1 MEKVCIFCGEKPQ
14 LKNNEHIIPM
24 WLIEITGNPKRIAH
38 FGYNQYLSEMRKA
51 RTFSFNAFKFPSCET
66 CNQKYSYLEMT
77 VKSIMNRILA
87 DDSISSKDFSILLDW
102 FDKVRVGLW
111 LGFQYLDKNP
121 VGITPKFHIEKRI
134 GVNDRMLGIFKADG
148 DTKRLN
154 FAGCDL
160 LSFRYTP
167 SCFSLQIN
175 NYCFINISYHD
186 LFSRRIGFPYP
197 VESFML
203 PDDEELS
210 LFTSGRNRIMRPLLK
225 KRFNI
230 RGTELYQPMF
240 RYRTFDPQAGK
251 YYDTQYVR
259 ENSMVWE
266 RGVGKV
272 FIESSSQLQEYPD
285 SPSKIWLPSKTYEP
299 QVLPFEMQILTLQ
312 WQTYVDDLAPSVKKL
327 PQKDRQRILRL
338 KSLKRKHNTKI
349 MEIIRKKAQEIGLP
363 RLQ

>member
-1 MEKVCIFCGEKPQ
+1 MEKFCVFCGEKPQ

-24 WLIEITGNPKRIAH
+24 WLIEITGNPKRIAR
-38 FGYNQYLSEMRKA
+38 FGYNQDSSEIPRE
-51 RTFSFNAFKFPSCET
+51 RTFSFDAFKFPSCAT
-66 CNQKYSYLEMT
+66 CNQKYSNLEMT
-77 VKSIMNRILA
+77 VKSIMNRILS

-111 LGFQYLDKNP
+111 LGFQYLEKNP
-121 VGITPKFHIEKRI
+121 AGIAPKFHIEKRI
-134 GVNDRMLGIFKADG
+134 GANDRMLAIFKAGG
-148 DTKRLN
+148 DIKRLN
-154 FAGCDL
+154 YVGCDM

-175 NYCFINISYHD
+175 NYCFINISYND

-203 PDDEELS
+203 PDDKEIG

-225 KRFNI
+225 KSFSI

-240 RYRTFDPQAGK
+240 RYRVFNPQAGK
-251 YYDTQYVR
+251 HYDTQYVR
-259 ENSMVWE
+259 DNSMVWE

-299 QVLPFEMQILTLQ
+299 QPLAFEMQTLTLQ

-327 PQKDRQRILRL
+327 PQKDRQRVIRLRSM
-338 KSLKRKHNTKI
+338 KKKHNTELI
-349 MEIIRKKAQEIGLP
+349 EILRKKAREIGLP